1 MVKRKPLAEAGGESG
16 TALEEQRQEA
26 LDAVFR
32 ALGDATRRRLVH
44 RLAQGEAT
52 VSELAVP
59 FEMSLPAVSKHLVV
73 LERAGLLKRRV
84 DGRTHYCSLRPEAL
98 AGALDWITIYR
109 QFWKER
115 IEGLAD
121 YLADADDDKERDR

>member
-1 MVKRKPLAEAGGESG
+1 MVKRKRLAEAADAPG
-16 TALEEQRQEA
+16 EEQQGQEA

-44 RLAQGEAT
+44 RLAHGEAT
-52 VSELAVP
+52 VSQLAVP
-59 FEMSLPAVSKHLVV
+59 FDMSLPAVSKHLAV

>member
-1 MVKRKPLAEAGGESG
+1 MVKRKPLDEAEDKSG
-16 TALEEQRQEA
+16 EEQQDA

-59 FEMSLPAVSKHLVV
+59 FQMSLPAVSKHLVV

>member
-1 MVKRKPLAEAGGESG
+1 MVKRKPLAEAEGESG
-16 TALEEQRQEA
+16 AALEEQRQEA